1 MRRTLLALALLA
13 VVAFGAVTWVEDT
26 CFRNERLDSTFSGRY
41 ILAPGDSTPYL
52 TLPYYPW
59 TQLWVYALAE
69 TLTPSR
75 GDDFTFQIQWR
86 YGTYDPYAKPRD
98 HFYWSAWAQA
108 LPNIWA
114 WLGSYPDSIE
124 VFDSLYL
131 GPLYDPNVPLA
142 WVDRVQLRVVAGAD
156 TSYDSVSVR
165 LWARRR
171 QFTEAGDVLQWP
183 WFFFPGGN

>member
-26 CFRNERLDSTFSGRY
+26 CFRNEQLDSTYSGRF
-41 ILAPGDSTPYL
+41 IVAPGDTLPYL
-52 TLPYYPW
+52 TLPYYLW

-75 GDDFTFQIQWR
+75 GDDFAFQVQWR
-86 YGTYDPYAKPRD
+86 YGTYDPYAKPRTR
-98 HFYWSAWAQA
+98 FYWSEWAQA

-114 WLGSYPDSIE
+114 WLGSYPDSIA

-131 GPLYDPNVPLA
+131 GRGLTACSCASWPGRIHHTILYGFVSGRGVGNLSRPGRPCNGPGSGSP
-142 WVDRVQLRVVAGAD
+142 AG
-156 TSYDSVSVR
+156 TNGE
-165 LWARRR
+165 
-171 QFTEAGDVLQWP
+171 T
-183 WFFFPGGN
+183 